1 VDGEGRRVRC
11 PPVTVEAMGSAAT
24 VSQTAR
30 VRPSARLAPSVARC
44 VGYRYE
50 GFAPGT
56 HRGLPSRHL
65 TVILGLDT
73 PTRTLVGADRA
84 PAAFMALVG
93 GLHTLPVTIA
103 HDGDLAGIQ
112 LGLTPEGARSLFG
125 LPAGAIGGAVLSLD
139 DLIGPRAGELVER
152 LAEATTWRAR
162 FAVVEDVL
170 SRGIGRLPGP
180 APELAYAWRRLAET
194 NGTVRIA
201 DLAREVGWSRR
212 HLGERFAAEYG
223 LRPKEAARVMRFER
237 SKQLLQRPGR
247 PPLADVAATCGYY
260 DQAHLAR
267 DWNDLAGCPASAWLA
282 DEELPFVQGDE
293 DAPEER

>member
-1 VDGEGRRVRC
+1 MSARVDR
-11 PPVTVEAMGSAAT
+11 TI
-24 VSQTAR
+24 R
-30 VRPSARLAPSVARC
+30 VRPRAHLAPLVTRWI
-44 VGYRYE
+44 GYHYA
-50 GFAPGT
+50 GFEPGT
-56 HRGLPSRHL
+56 HLGLPSRHL
-65 TVILGLDT
+65 TVVLSLGE
-73 PTRTLVGADRA
+73 PTRTSGPAEEDVA
-84 PAAFMALVG
+84 PLAFTALAG
-93 GLHTLPVTIA
+93 GLHTRPVTIV

-112 LGLTPEGARSLFG
+112 LDLTPEGARSLFG

-162 FAVVEDVL
+162 FAAVEDVL
-170 SRGIGRLPGP
+170 SRGIDLLPGP
-180 APELAYAWRRLAET
+180 EPELAYAWRRLAET
-194 NGTVRIA
+194 DGTVRIA

-212 HLGERFAAEYG
+212 HLGERFAGEYG

-247 PPLADVAATCGYY
+247 PSLADVAAACGYY

-267 DWNDLAGCPASAWLA
+267 EWNDLAGCPPSAWLV

-293 DAPEER
+293 DAPGER